1 MNDEKKSL
9 YFYMTIGYIGL
20 LLIGLAA
27 MRYISVF
34 NDTLG
39 LNFVLFGFIFVTEYL
54 RFLGKKLGI
63 SKKESNIS
71 KAILIVVFS
80 ILTFWLYFYIVI
92 VQQTGAKVEQG
103 VVGWQLL
110 F

>member
-9 YFYMTIGYIGL
+9 YLYMTVGYIGL

-34 NDTLG
+34 HDMLG
-39 LNFVLFGFIFVTEYL
+39 QSFALFGFIFITVYL
-54 RFLGKKLGI
+54 RSLEKKLGI
-63 SKKESNIS
+63 SKKEFIIS

-80 ILTFWLYFYIVI
+80 ILTFWLYF
-92 VQQTGAKVEQG
+92 
-103 VVGWQLL
+103 
-110 F
+110 